1 MRRSAALAVG
11 AGLLVIVVAAIA
23 WWRPFLTNAR
33 DYPASIPQTVQ
44 LYTTP
49 LVTLP
54 AGSRVCF
61 EPAVLDRRSAQA
73 RFRVTTFGGP
83 GVALELSI
91 TGAGYRYAT
100 RVPGTY
106 ADNALLQAPVRLPA
120 HDLATR
126 ICLGNAGARRVA
138 LYGVDDVTRAPL
150 TVTRDGR
157 RINPSVQF
165 AFFEG
170 RPVSLGRRMPT
181 VLARMSRFRPGFMG
195 PWLFWPLAL
204 LVVVGLPAGALW
216 SLRCGVVNDRR
227 P

>member
-1 MRRSAALAVG
+1 
-11 AGLLVIVVAAIA
+11 VIVVAAIA
-23 WWRPFLTNAR
+23 WWRPFLAQKR
-33 DYPASIPQTVQ
+33 DFPAAIPQTVP

-49 LVTLP
+49 LVGLP
-54 AGSRVCF
+54 RDSSVCF
-61 EPAVLDRRSAQA
+61 ALAVMDRRSAQA
-73 RFRVTTFGGP
+73 RFRVTTFSGP
-83 GVALELSI
+83 GVPLELTI
-91 TGAGYRYAT
+91 AGPGYRYAT

-106 ADNALLQAPVRLPA
+106 SDNELLFVPVRAPA

-126 ICLGNAGARRVA
+126 ICIRNAGARRVA

-157 RINPSVQF
+157 RIAPSVQF

-181 VLARMSRFRPGFMG
+181 VLARMGAFRPGFMG

-204 LVVVGLPAGALW
+204 LVIAGIPAGALW
-216 SLRCGVVNDRR
+216 SIWYAIVSDLRA
-227 P
+227 